1 MQVATLAASRRQQS
15 TVTNDVLPSA
25 HSPLARSIHRGV
37 QATRMLTCGTPLR
50 VSLDL
55 GSLAT
60 YPVRL
65 SCASFT
71 IAILLGG

>member
-1 MQVATLAASRRQQS
+1 MLA
-15 TVTNDVLPSA
+15 
-25 HSPLARSIHRGV
+25 
-37 QATRMLTCGTPLR
+37 CGTPLR

-71 IAILLGG
+71 IVILLGG